1 MNIITMQAYTGTCR
15 IKTLQPKGC
24 SYLNSVGICTYF
36 ILIRVTLSLMIKGFN
51 NIFGCKINHFV

>member
-1 MNIITMQAYTGTCR
+1 MNIITTQVDTNTCM
-15 IKTLQPKGC
+15 INTPQPKGC

-51 NIFGCKINHFV
+51 NIIRLQR